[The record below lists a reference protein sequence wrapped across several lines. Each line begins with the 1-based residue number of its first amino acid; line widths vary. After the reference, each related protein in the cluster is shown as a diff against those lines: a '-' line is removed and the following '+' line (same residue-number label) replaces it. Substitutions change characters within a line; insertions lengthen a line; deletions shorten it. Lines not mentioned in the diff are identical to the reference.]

1 MGANDRETLAAEVL
15 HEIRQP
21 LMGLKAWLQLWQED
35 PSRPT
40 NPATLLAQ
48 VERIEQILSDYQRLS
63 SQQPAPK
70 EQVSLEA
77 PVRAAIEAF
86 RRQSRSQGFIVEVE
100 LMDGLMLTANARL
113 IEQLVAN
120 LVSNARDAVGPGG
133 GKARVVGLR
142 RDGAVVLRV
151 ADWGPGLTPEIK
163 ANLFRAWNT
172 GKVEGHGLG
181 LLVCRRIADEHGA
194 TIDVIDPDTANIV
207 PRPSTVFE
215 VTFGAQKKDETRAD
229 AGKPRI
235 LVVDDEAVIRV
246 LFRDL
251 LSRDYRVV
259 EASTAEEALAA
270 LGSQSFDLVI
280 ADKNLPGLSGLEL
293 AEKAR
298 KTNAAQKII
307 LMTGYPSLTT
317 AQQAAEL
324 GLLDYL
330 PKPFDDIRVVR
341 ARVRDALFA
350 PPPALIKA
358 SNHRVDIYEDNPRVA
373 EQIAAAI
380 RKLKL
385 EPNVV
390 REAGPGGAEPPT
402 ALVLSW
408 DLASARGAEGLG
420 MVKRVAPG
428 VPFVVLAEHLT
439 TDAAIDSL
447 RAGASAC
454 LPKLLSDADAL
465 ARELARAFKI
475 TFYG

>member
-35 PSRPT
+35 PTRPT
-40 NPATLLAQ
+40 NPATLLSQ
-48 VERIEQILSDYQRLS
+48 VERIEQILSDYQRLAN
-63 SQQPAPK
+63 QQPLSK
-70 EQVSLEA
+70 EKVLLEI
-77 PVRAAIEAF
+77 PVRAAVDAF
-86 RRQSRSQGFIVEVE
+86 ARQARANGFPVEVE
-100 LMDGLMLTANARL
+100 LMPGLELEGNARL
-113 IEQLVAN
+113 LEQLVTN
-120 LVSNARDAVGPGG
+120 LISNARDAAGPAG
-133 GKARVVGLR
+133 GKARVVTLKKG
-142 RDGAVVLRV
+142 GAIVLRV
-151 ADWGPGLTPEIK
+151 ADWGPGITPEIK
-163 ANLFRAWNT
+163 ANLFKAWNT
-172 GKVEGHGLG
+172 GRSEGHGLG
-181 LLVCRRIADEHGA
+181 LVVCKRVADEHGA
-194 TIDVIDPDTANIV
+194 VIDIIDPDSANIL
-207 PRPSTVFE
+207 PRPSTVFQ
-215 VTFGAQKKDETRAD
+215 VTFGQAPKPEARAD
-229 AGKPRI
+229 AGRRRI

-251 LSRDYRVV
+251 LSRDYAVT

-270 LGSQSFDLVI
+270 LNTQQFDLVI

-298 KTNAAQKII
+298 KTNATQKII

-341 ARVRDALFA
+341 TRVRDALEA

-358 SNHRVDIYEDNPRVA
+358 DNHRVDVYEDNPRVA
-373 EQIAAAI
+373 EQIAAAL

-385 EPNVV
+385 EPNLL
-390 REAGPGGAEPPT
+390 REASAGGSQLPSAII
-402 ALVLSW
+402 LSW
-408 DLASARGAEGLG
+408 DFAAARGTLGLSL
-420 MVKRVAPG
+420 VKKVASG

-454 LPKLLSDADAL
+454 LPKLISDADAL

-475 TFYG
+475 NFYG